1 MVKILMYT
9 QEETV
14 ENVEEAVEETVD
26 KVKDVITED
35 VWGSI
40 LEFLDLGFHFG
51 SENNRIHITIGM
63 LLLLIIAFI
72 AVGRLLKLARKIVSR
87 RLPEDDRNKFN
98 SIFTFFKYLIY
109 ILVVIAILN
118 SSGVDVT
125 VFLTASAALFVGL
138 GFALQTLFQDVL
150 SGIFIILDKT
160 LHIGDI
166 IEFDDGKVGR
176 IFDIKLRTT
185 RALTRDDKVIVIP
198 NHKFLTE
205 KVYNWT
211 QNHKTTREGVSIG
224 VAYGSDTKLVSE
236 LLLKSLEGQTNV
248 LKSPKPFVL
257 FEDFGD
263 SALLFSVYFFTS
275 NSFADPR
282 IKSQIRFKI
291 DELFRENNISI
302 PFPQRD
308 VHMYTKKE

>member
-9 QEETV
+9 QE
-14 ENVEEAVEETVD
+14 NTVD
-26 KVKDVITED
+26 KVKDVITD
-35 VWGSI
+35 DIWGSI
-40 LEFLDLGFHFG
+40 LDFLNLGLHFG
-51 SENNRIHITIGM
+51 SGKEKIHITIGTF
-63 LLLLIIAFI
+63 LLIIVSFFI
-72 AVGRLLKLARKIVSR
+72 INRLLILSRKLVSKQ
-87 RLPEDDRNKFN
+87 LPEDDRNKFN
-98 SIFTFFKYLIY
+98 SIFAFLRYFIY
-109 ILVVIAILN
+109 ILVVIAVL
-118 SSGVDVT
+118 SASGVDVT

-150 SGIFIILDKT
+150 SGIFIILDQT

-176 IFDIKLRTT
+176 VFDIKLRTT

-211 QNHKTTREGVSIG
+211 QNHKTTRESVAVG
-224 VAYGSDTKLVSE
+224 VAYGSDTSLVTD
-236 LLLKSLEGQTNV
+236 LLLQSLEGQENI
-248 LKSPKPFVL
+248 LKTPKPFVL

-263 SALLFSVYFFTS
+263 SSLQFSVYFFTS

-282 IKSQIRFKI
+282 IKSSLRYKI
-291 DELFRENNISI
+291 DALFRENNISI

-308 VHMYTKKE
+308 VHVYNKKE

>member
-1 MVKILMYT
+1 MVKVLMI

-14 ENVEEAVEETVD
+14 QAITE
-26 KVKDVITED
+26 VITKD

-40 LEFLDLGFHFG
+40 KAFFSFGLHFG
-51 SENNRIHITIGM
+51 TDKNPIDITVGT
-63 LLLLIIAFI
+63 LVLVIIVFM
-72 AVGRLLKLARKIVSR
+72 VVSRLLKLSRKLVSM

-98 SIFTFFKYLIY
+98 SLFTFLKYIVY
-109 ILVVIAILN
+109 ILVVIAVLN
-118 SSGVDVT
+118 ASGVDVT

-150 SGIFIILDKT
+150 SGIFIILDQT

-166 IEFDDGKVGR
+166 VEFDDGKIGR

-211 QNHKTTREGVSIG
+211 QNHKTTRESISVGVG
-224 VAYGSDTKLVSE
+224 YDSDTALVTR
-236 LLLKSLEGQTNV
+236 LLLETLKDQEGV
-248 LKSPKPFVL
+248 LKNPKPFVL

-263 SALLFSVYFFTS
+263 SALLFGLYFYTS
-275 NSFADPR
+275 NSFGDPR
-282 IKSQIRFKI
+282 IKSGLRYRINEAFKA
-291 DELFRENNISI
+291 NGVAI
-302 PFPQRD
+302 PYPQRD
-308 VHMYTKKE
+308 VHITEKK

>member
-1 MVKILMYT
+1 MVKVLMI
-9 QEETV
+9 QEETAHTIT
-14 ENVEEAVEETVD
+14 E
-26 KVKDVITED
+26 VITKD

-40 LEFLDLGFHFG
+40 KAFFSFGLHFG
-51 SENNRIHITIGM
+51 TDKNPIDITVGT
-63 LLLLIIAFI
+63 LVLVIIAFM
-72 AVGRLLKLARKIVSR
+72 VVSRLLKLSRKLVSM

-98 SIFTFFKYLIY
+98 SLFTFLKYIVY
-109 ILVVIAILN
+109 ILVVIAVLN
-118 SSGVDVT
+118 ASGVDVT

-150 SGIFIILDKT
+150 SGIFIILDQT

-166 IEFDDGKVGR
+166 VEFDDGKIGR

-211 QNHKTTREGVSIG
+211 QNHKTTRESISVGVG
-224 VAYGSDTKLVSE
+224 YDSDTALVTR
-236 LLLKSLEGQTNV
+236 LLLETLKDQEGV
-248 LKSPKPFVL
+248 LKNPKPFVL

-263 SALLFSVYFFTS
+263 SALLFGLYFYTS
-275 NSFADPR
+275 NSFGDPR
-282 IKSQIRFKI
+282 IKSGLRYRINEAFKA
-291 DELFRENNISI
+291 NAVAI
-302 PFPQRD
+302 PYPQRD
-308 VHMYTKKE
+308 VHITEKK

>member
-1 MVKILMYT
+1 MVKILMT
-9 QEETV
+9 QE
-14 ENVEEAVEETVD
+14 NTVD
-26 KVKDVITED
+26 KVKDVITD
-35 VWGSI
+35 DIWGSI
-40 LEFLDLGFHFG
+40 LDFLNVGFYFG
-51 SENNRIHITIGM
+51 PENKKIHITIGTF
-63 LLLLIIAFI
+63 LLVIVTFII
-72 AVGRLLKLARKIVSR
+72 VGRLLKLSRKLVSK

-98 SIFTFFKYLIY
+98 SIFTFLKYLIY
-109 ILVVIAILN
+109 ILIVIAILN
-118 SSGVDVT
+118 GSGVDVT

-150 SGIFIILDKT
+150 SGIFIILDQT

-211 QNHKTTREGVSIG
+211 QNHKTTREGVSVG
-224 VAYGSDTKLVSE
+224 VAYGSDTQRVSE
-236 LLLKSLEGQTNV
+236 LLLQSLEEQANV

-291 DELFRENNISI
+291 DALFRENNISI

>member
-1 MVKILMYT
+1 MI
-9 QEETV
+9 QED
-14 ENVEEAVEETVD
+14 TVD
-26 KVKDVITED
+26 KVTDVITKD
-35 VWGSI
+35 IWGSI
-40 LEFLDLGFHFG
+40 KEFLNLGFHVG
-51 SENNRIHITIGM
+51 SGENKIDITIGT
-63 LLLLIIAFI
+63 LLLI
-72 AVGRLLKLARKIVSR
+72 AVSFVIVNRLLRLSRKLVSKN
-87 RLPEDDRNKFN
+87 LPEDDRNKFT
-98 SIFTFFKYLIY
+98 SIFAFLKYLIY
-109 ILVVIAILN
+109 ILVVIAVL
-118 SSGVDVT
+118 SASGVNVT

-150 SGIFIILDKT
+150 SGIFIILDQT

-176 IFDIKLRTT
+176 VFDIKLRTT

-211 QNHKTTREGVSIG
+211 QNHKTTRESIKIG
-224 VAYGSDTKLVSE
+224 VAYGSDTKLVSD
-236 LLLKSLEGQTNV
+236 LLLSCLENQNGV
-248 LKSPKPFVL
+248 LENPKPFVL

-263 SALLFSVYFFTS
+263 YALAFSLYFFTS

-282 IKSQIRFKI
+282 IKSDIRYRI
-291 DELFRENNISI
+291 DTLFREHNISI

-308 VHMYTKKE
+308 VYVHEKKE

>member
-9 QEETV
+9 QE
-14 ENVEEAVEETVD
+14 NTVD
-26 KVKDVITED
+26 KVKDVITKD
-35 VWGSI
+35 IWGSI
-40 LEFLDLGFHFG
+40 LDFLNLGFYFG
-51 SENNRIHITIGM
+51 PENKKVHITIGTF
-63 LLLLIIAFI
+63 LLLIVTFI
-72 AVGRLLKLARKIVSR
+72 LVGRLLKLSRKIVSK

-98 SIFTFFKYLIY
+98 SIFTFLKYLIY
-109 ILVVIAILN
+109 ILIVIAILN
-118 SSGVDVT
+118 GSGVDVT

-150 SGIFIILDKT
+150 SGIFIILDQT

-166 IEFDDGKVGR
+166 IEFDDGKIGR

-211 QNHKTTREGVSIG
+211 QNHKTTRESVTVG
-224 VAYGSDTKLVSE
+224 VAYGSDTSLVTD
-236 LLLKSLEGQTNV
+236 LLLKSLEGQANV

-263 SALLFSVYFFTS
+263 SALKFSVYFFTS

-282 IKSQIRFKI
+282 IKSDLRYKI
-291 DELFRENNISI
+291 DKLFRENNVSI

-308 VHMYTKKE
+308 IHVYNKKE

>member
-9 QEETV
+9 QEETA
-14 ENVEEAVEETVD
+14 EKVEEAVD
-26 KVKDVITED
+26 KVKDVITD
-35 VWGSI
+35 DIWGSI
-40 LEFLDLGFHFG
+40 VDFLNLGLHFG
-51 SENNRIHITIGM
+51 PDNKKIHITIGTF
-63 LLLLIIAFI
+63 LFVVFAFI
-72 AVGRLLKLARKIVSR
+72 IMGRLLKLSRKLVSK

-98 SIFTFFKYLIY
+98 SIFTFAKYIIY
-109 ILVVIAILN
+109 ILVVIAVL
-118 SSGVDVT
+118 SASGIDVT

-205 KVYNWT
+205 TVYNWT
-211 QNHKTTREGVSIG
+211 QNHKTTRESVSVG
-224 VAYGSDTKLVSE
+224 VAYGSDTKLVTA
-236 LLLKSLEGQTNV
+236 LLLKSLEGQANI
-248 LKSPKPFVL
+248 LKNPKPFVL

-263 SALLFSVYFFTS
+263 SALIFGLYFFTS
-275 NSFADPR
+275 NSFVDLR
-282 IKSQIRFKI
+282 IKSELRYKI
-291 DELFRENNISI
+291 DQLFRDNNVSI

-308 VHMYTKKE
+308 VHMYAKKE